1 MCWFPS
7 SVYKSLDR
15 TRLSGH
21 LLSALFQ
28 LFLLCNHSSDCVSV
42 ALSHGLLMLKARVD
56 GGGGRNPVG
65 ELVSSLDLQLP
76 RLVSCFLLVPQ
87 FCANARCIMKL
98 QLLPKWIT
106 M

>member
-65 ELVSSLDLQLP
+65 ELVSSLDLHSLGSFP
-76 RLVSCFLLVPQ
+76 ASCLFLSSVPMPG
-87 FCANARCIMKL
+87 A
-98 QLLPKWIT
+98 
-106 M
+106 